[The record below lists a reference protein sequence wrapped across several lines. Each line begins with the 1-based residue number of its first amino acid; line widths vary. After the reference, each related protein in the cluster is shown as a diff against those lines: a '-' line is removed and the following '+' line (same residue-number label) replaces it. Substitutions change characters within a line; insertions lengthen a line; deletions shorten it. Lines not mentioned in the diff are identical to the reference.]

1 MKPSR
6 HPPAIAADICCI
18 SIIPCYCCCIP
29 LHSKSFPNCPGASK
43 DPTPAESEGAR
54 LQDTIVLKKL
64 EEAKGQPQEAQAS
77 VLCGCHPMTHL
88 DCLSKEPIQNCGVQ
102 ARQFGLA
109 KNT

>member
-18 SIIPCYCCCIP
+18 SIIPCYCCIP

-64 EEAKGQPQEAQAS
+64 EEAKLRAS
-77 VLCGCHPMTHL
+77 LKKHKRLCYVGAT
-88 DCLSKEPIQNCGVQ
+88 Q
-102 ARQFGLA
+102 
-109 KNT
+109 